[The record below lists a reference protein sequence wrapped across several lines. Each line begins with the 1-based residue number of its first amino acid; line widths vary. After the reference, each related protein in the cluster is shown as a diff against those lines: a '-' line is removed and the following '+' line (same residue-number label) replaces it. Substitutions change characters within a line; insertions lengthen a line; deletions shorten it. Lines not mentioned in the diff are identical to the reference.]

1 MLRSVWGIS
10 RLSVAGGA
18 ALVACAFAAPP
29 AHAQFWEQLFVTEPE
44 RPRKIRP
51 ALPRK
56 QPSEQR
62 DAAVEPQ
69 IKSTQFPL
77 VAVVSIASQR
87 LAIYDSTG
95 AVLHSRVSTGQQ
107 GHRTPLGVFK
117 VIQKDRY
124 HESNIYSGAPMPFMQ
139 RITWSGIAMHAG
151 HLPGYPASH
160 GCIRMPEEVASEL
173 FGATKLG
180 MLVVVSP
187 SDVAPVPFSHPALP
201 IPLMLPASP
210 TISRPEP
217 VQPQQSSNL
226 PSVQVTLASDTG
238 AIGNAPAATLTN
250 PHVRAVEELPRA
262 RKAAAEAV
270 KLVKVALEASQLA
283 SMEANTAVADLRAV
297 VGDLTS
303 ALRKLAVAHDAE
315 ATAATMEARMTATK
329 AVSEAEARHA
339 EFTKRHTEV
348 KAVEATKTQQAFDAA
363 DAWRAADALVES
375 TAEAARVAAKAV
387 EPLSVF
393 IRRKEGRLFVRQGF
407 RPLFDAPVTFRGAEP
422 LGTHVF
428 TVMAADE
435 QSGLLGWQSISI
447 PSSSNAARAPAA
459 GRKDQSVPQS
469 VSEVATAAEA
479 LDRVEMDLKV
489 RQKLG
494 ERVWFGASLIV
505 SDHGLGDETGTDT
518 DFVVLTR

>member
-1 MLRSVWGIS
+1 MLRGVLSKS
-10 RLSVAGGA
+10 RPSVAGCV

-29 AHAQFWEQLFVTEPE
+29 AHAQVWEPLFGTEPE

-51 ALPRK
+51 ALPRR
-56 QPSEQR
+56 QLSEPR
-62 DAAVEPQ
+62 EVAVEPQ

-77 VAVVSIASQR
+77 MAVVSIASQR

-95 AVLHSRVSTGQQ
+95 AVLHSRVSTGQP
-107 GHRTPLGVFK
+107 GHRTQLGVFK

-160 GCIRMPEEVASEL
+160 GCIRMPETVASDL

-187 SDVAPVPFSHPALP
+187 SDVAAVPFSHPALP
-201 IPLMLPASP
+201 MPLMLPASP
-210 TISRPEP
+210 TISGPDAA
-217 VQPQQSSNL
+217 QSSSSNRSSL
-226 PSVQVTLASDTG
+226 QVTLASDTG
-238 AIGNAPAATLTN
+238 AIGNAPTITLTN
-250 PHVRAVEELPRA
+250 PHLRAVEELPRA
-262 RKAAAEAV
+262 RKAAAEAIRS
-270 KLVKVALEASQLA
+270 VKVALEASQLA
-283 SMEANTAVADLRAV
+283 SIEANKAVANLRVAE
-297 VGDLTS
+297 GDVTV
-303 ALRKLAVAHDAE
+303 AQRKLAAAHDAG
-315 ATAATMEARMTATK
+315 ATAATTEPRA
-329 AVSEAEARHA
+329 AVMAVGEVETRYA
-339 EFTKRHTEV
+339 EFTNRQAEA
-348 KAVEATKTQQAFDAA
+348 KAIEATKSQQAFDAA

-393 IRRKEGRLFVRQGF
+393 VSRKEGRLFVRQGF
-407 RPLFDAPVTFRGAEP
+407 KPLFDAPVTFKGTAP

-428 TVMAADE
+428 TAMAADE
-435 QSGLLGWQSISI
+435 QSGQLSWQSISV
-447 PSSSNAARAPAA
+447 PNGANTDREPAT
-459 GRKDQSVPQS
+459 GRKDKSLPQS
-469 VSEVATAAEA
+469 LSEGGTAAEA
-479 LDRVEMDLKV
+479 LERVEMDVGV
-489 RQKLG
+489 RRKLS
-494 ERVWFGASLIV
+494 ERVWLGASLIV